1 MWRVIAPIALLL
13 SLVMATSVAAETI
26 DDSPEVVSLYN
37 KGKRLLRQAEWL
49 DAARLFEELSGRFP
63 DSRNFGLFL
72 FNRAKAEYY
81 FGDYDKALAGFN
93 LYISRYTDSRYHGHA
108 RFFVGNIYY
117 IKGKPGQALASYI
130 EAYGLTSDTRLE
142 QMLQEA
148 IGGVITAASTVDIGP
163 VDFDMLDEEKRCRL
177 IRAVADLL
185 LERSEFYAA
194 RNLLE
199 TCGVVLDVG
208 SEPAFQESA
217 AHKELELAMVLPF
230 SGELQTYGDEVYNGA
245 VIGADFYRQEANR
258 QIKLVPYDTQGD
270 PVNAARIVRGIVNS
284 SADAV
289 IGPLT
294 SDEALIASAVL
305 NRSELPMIA
314 PAATQAGLTELSR
327 SSFQLSPNIELQA
340 VKMAEYAVRNLHADS
355 AAIVTSTDIDHL
367 RMSRTFA
374 ERFRQLGG
382 EIIAIEYYRPR
393 DNDFGPYVRDIKA
406 ILLGLVMDS
415 TFYIDDRGDTLDA
428 DGIPVSIDCLY
439 LPGDPNQLRLLLPQI
454 RFYNLNAAYLG
465 SDGWGDDTIYRL
477 GDEVTKL
484 AVFTSPFL
492 QWTRGEEYA
501 KFSAA
506 YDARYGKPPQRLA
519 ALGYDAVRTISQ
531 AYLAGGD
538 TREKLVEKLEGV
550 RQYQGAAAAVTFGEH
565 HENIEMPIY
574 RIESGTPV
582 PIGEGQPV
590 ADTENQ

>member
-13 SLVMATSVAAETI
+13 SLVLATSVAAETI

-49 DAARLFEELSGRFP
+49 DAARLFEELAGRFP
-63 DSRNFGLFL
+63 DSKNSGLFL

-93 LYISRYTDSRYHGHA
+93 LYVSRHTDSRHRGHA
-108 RFFVGNIYY
+108 KFFVGNIYY
-117 IKGKPGQALASYI
+117 IKGNPGQALASYI
-130 EAYGLTSDTRLE
+130 EAYGLTSDTQLE
-142 QMLQEA
+142 QILQES
-148 IGGVITAASTVDIGP
+148 IGGVITAASSVDIGP
-163 VDFDMLDEEKRCRL
+163 VDFDMLEEEKRCRL
-177 IRAVADLL
+177 IQEVAGLL
-185 LERSEFYAA
+185 LERRQYYAA

-199 TCGVVLDVG
+199 TCGVILDVG
-208 SEPAFQESA
+208 SEPAFQEGA
-217 AHKELELAMVLPF
+217 ALKELELAMVLPF
-230 SGELQTYGDEVYNGA
+230 SGELQTYGDEIYNGA
-245 VIGADFYRQEANR
+245 VIAAEFYRQEGNR
-258 QIKLVPYDTQGD
+258 QIKLVPYDTRGE
-270 PVNAARIVRGIVNS
+270 PVNAARIVRGIINS

-305 NRSELPMIA
+305 NRSELPLIA

-340 VKMAEYAVRNLHADS
+340 VKMAEYAVRILQADT
-355 AAIVTSTDIDHL
+355 AAIISSTDIDHL

-382 EIIAIEYYRPR
+382 EVIAIEYYRPR

-415 TFYIDDRGDTLDA
+415 TFYIDERGDTLDA
-428 DGIPVSIDCLY
+428 DGIPVSINCLY
-439 LPGDPNQLRLLLPQI
+439 LPGSANQLRLLLPQI

-465 SDGWGDDTIYRL
+465 SDGWGDDDIYRL
-477 GDEVTKL
+477 GDEITRQ

-501 KFSAA
+501 RFSVAH
-506 YDARYGKPPQRLA
+506 DARYGKPPQRLA
-519 ALGYDAVRTISQ
+519 ALGYDAVRTITQ
-531 AYLAGGD
+531 AYLAGGH
-538 TREKLVEKLEGV
+538 TREKGV
-550 RQYQGAAAAVTFGEH
+550 
-565 HENIEMPIY
+565 
-574 RIESGTPV
+574 SGRWSHS
-582 PIGEGQPV
+582 
-590 ADTENQ
+590 